1 MFCGTE
7 KNLTDEH
14 VFPAFMGGQLI
25 VPNGS
30 CVRCNG
36 DFGAA
41 EAAIKEET
49 RPLLNLLK
57 IKNRY
62 GLVPNARLK
71 ANIVGLD
78 LKNLPAFMDGD
89 GEINLQSVV
98 RESITEEGRRLRQGF
113 FMTPEEGE
121 TFKARGHAKG
131 QQVIERGVPK
141 QIVIEASY
149 TQQTVFTVSIQARR
163 VAAKV
168 ALAALAYQY
177 GVPFVLS
184 EQFGVLRSARTANK
198 PQDMRV
204 WIFASEGLMS
214 VCLRTAHQHSVM
226 CYLSAG
232 MNKGWVL
239 VTLFGGLTYIV
250 EVTTNYLE
258 KTSKQFSIFYDAVT
272 RKPFTPIVLCDE
284 MTIIGHVLSPASK
297 FEDRVAIDAQW
308 FPIISAFC
316 TKRGW

>member
-1 MFCGTE
+1 MACMFCGTE

-14 VFPAFMGGQLI
+14 VFPAFMGGELI

-36 DFGAA
+36 DFGTA
-41 EAAIKEET
+41 EATIKEET
-49 RPLLNLLK
+49 TLLLNLLK

-98 RESITEEGRRLRQGF
+98 RESITEEGRRLREGF

-149 TQQTVFTVSIQARR
+149 TQQTAQFQLKLEELPLKLLLLPLRISTACLSCYPNSLTCFVRPGLPTSRR
-163 VAAKV
+163 
-168 ALAALAYQY
+168 
-177 GVPFVLS
+177 
-184 EQFGVLRSARTANK
+184 TC
-198 PQDMRV
+198 
-204 WIFASEGLMS
+204 ASGFL
-214 VCLRTAHQHSVM
+214 
-226 CYLSAG
+226 
-232 MNKGWVL
+232 
-239 VTLFGGLTYIV
+239 
-250 EVTTNYLE
+250 
-258 KTSKQFSIFYDAVT
+258 
-272 RKPFTPIVLCDE
+272 
-284 MTIIGHVLSPASK
+284 
-297 FEDRVAIDAQW
+297 
-308 FPIISAFC
+308 
-316 TKRGW
+316 